1 MGGCKFP
8 GDGMWHNDRKIE
20 VELAVRVCDAI
31 AVVDVGDEGD
41 ESEKVPAE
49 VVFAKTWFEV
59 IEGEKFEV
67 TDKGKEVE

>member
-1 MGGCKFP
+1 
-8 GDGMWHNDRKIE
+8 MWHDDRKIE
-20 VELAVRVCDAI
+20 VELVFRVCDAI
-31 AVVDVGDEGD
+31 AIVDVGDEGD
-41 ESEKVPAE
+41 ESEKVPVE